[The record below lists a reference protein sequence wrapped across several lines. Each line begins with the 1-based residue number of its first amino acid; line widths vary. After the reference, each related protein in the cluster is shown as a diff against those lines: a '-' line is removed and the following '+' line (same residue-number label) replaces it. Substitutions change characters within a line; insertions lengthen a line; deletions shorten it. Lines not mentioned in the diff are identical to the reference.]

1 MNNIHPSLESLLF
14 PISQLEHLQ
23 DNPRKGDVTAIAAS
37 YQEFGQVKP
46 IVAKMNEDGSATII
60 AGNHQVMAAKQLGWD
75 KIAVVFL
82 DGDDKQAIAY
92 ALADNRT
99 MELGY
104 TDNDMLHK
112 LLAEVS
118 SDYSELW
125 DGLGWDEF
133 EMAAMDERAVIKASD
148 ALTNST
154 YVAPVMTG
162 TPQSYYTDMEKQ
174 ISSLVATDSQDGE
187 DKLMAPDNV
196 DHSEVAIRGSGVAL
210 PGSQPKAVVSVQVV
224 FDSPEQQR
232 KWYDFVRWLRND
244 PSIDGSTTAERLVY
258 FIDAHTNI

>member
-1 MNNIHPSLESLLF
+1 MNNIHPLLEQMAF
-14 PISQLEHLQ
+14 PIEKLAHLQ
-23 DNPRKGDVTAIAAS
+23 DNPRKGNVEAIVAS
-37 YQEFGQVKP
+37 YREFGQVKP
-46 IVAKMNEDGSATII
+46 IVAKMNSDGSATII

-75 KIAVVFL
+75 KMAVVFL
-82 DGDDKQAIAY
+82 DVDDKKAIAY

-99 MELGY
+99 MELGH
-104 TDNDMLHK
+104 TDEDMLQR

-118 SDYSELW
+118 TDYSELW

-133 EMAAMDERAVIKASD
+133 EMAAMDERATVKASD

-154 YVAPVMTG
+154 YVEPMMTG

-174 ISSLVATDSQDGE
+174 ISSLVATDEQDGE
-187 DKLMAPDNV
+187 NKLIAPGGIDQS
-196 DHSEVAIRGSGVAL
+196 DVATRGSGVAL
-210 PGSQPKAVVSVQVV
+210 PGSQPKAIVSVQVV

-244 PSIDGSTTAERLVY
+244 PEIDGNTTAERLIY
-258 FIDAHTNI
+258 FIESHTNP